1 MELLPKINHKSV
13 KYSRHYKKMINPGW
27 VIQPGSFYTDPA
39 NLINLFISAFF
50 LKNEWYCRF
59 KKIIM

>member
-13 KYSRHYKKMINPGW
+13 KYSRHYKKMINPGR
-27 VIQPGSFYTDPA
+27 IIRPGTFYTDPA

-50 LKNEWYCRF
+50 
-59 KKIIM
+59 